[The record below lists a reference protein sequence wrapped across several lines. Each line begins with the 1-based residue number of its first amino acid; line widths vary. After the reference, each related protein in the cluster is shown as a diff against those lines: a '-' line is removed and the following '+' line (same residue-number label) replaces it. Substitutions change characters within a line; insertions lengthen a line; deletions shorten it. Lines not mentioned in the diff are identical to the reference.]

1 MPEVIWYR
9 SLYWRIAFGFVAVVA
24 TLLTLQVLV
33 FLWMTG
39 RMTDIFPTRSPAQFA
54 SALASDVG
62 AVLVEQPNVDLR
74 AHVLGTYS
82 SPYRSYVVALADGR
96 TVLSERVPPP
106 APLLR
111 SARTRLFV
119 ERGEGPPEGRGGRG
133 GRGGGRPPRPDGD
146 DPAGGAEGRP
156 APGTGPSGPPAAERR
171 PEGSESRGPGAGSGR
186 FFGRSGF
193 FRGGGDGVPGGTEY
207 ARVLQDGVV
216 IGMVAVPREAP
227 PMSVALRAL
236 GPMLAAIAFGLLAVG
251 TAVAALVIFRPTRRR
266 LSQLQDAARAI
277 GAGHTGVRAPEAGGD
292 EVTSLSRAF
301 NEMAVELE
309 RRTAA
314 LETADRT
321 RRQLLAD
328 VSHELMT
335 PLAAIRGYVETL
347 QMTGLKLDN
356 AARERYL
363 RIVNDE
369 SERLEQII
377 GDLLDL
383 ARLDGGGGS
392 FREEDV
398 SLTQLFERI
407 RHRHEPALDEHGI
420 TLVTSGDDEVGPLRG
435 DQNRLEQALQ
445 NLVANAIRHTPRGGR
460 VSVAARRDDGT
471 CVVTVEDSGAGIPAE
486 HLARIFDRFYKVDAS
501 RTGTEVPS
509 GSGLGL
515 SIVQAIVHR
524 HLGTVTASNVP
535 GGGARFEI
543 RLPLGRPDSS
553 AIG

>member
-24 TLLTLQVLV
+24 TLLAVQGFV

-39 RMTDIFPTRSPAQFA
+39 QMTDIFPSRSPAQFA

-62 AVLVEQPNVDLR
+62 AVLVEEPGVDLR
-74 AHVLGTYS
+74 AHVVRTYS

-96 TVLSERVPPP
+96 TVVSERVPPP
-106 APLLR
+106 GPLVR
-111 SARTRLFV
+111 SARTRLLV
-119 ERGEGPPEGRGGRG
+119 ERGESLPEGRGGRG
-133 GRGGGRPPRPDGD
+133 GRGGGRGNERGGPEPSDRGGVSALPPGD
-146 DPAGGAEGRP
+146 
-156 APGTGPSGPPAAERR
+156 RR
-171 PEGSESRGPGAGSGR
+171 SEGSEGRGGGDAGGSGAGR

-193 FRGGGDGVPGGTEY
+193 FRGGGDGVPGGIEY
-207 ARVLQDGVV
+207 ARVLQNGAV

-236 GPMLAAIAFGLLAVG
+236 GPTLAAMALGLLAVG

-277 GAGHTGVRAPEAGGD
+277 GAGQTGVRAPESGGD

-309 RRTAA
+309 QRTSA

-347 QMTGLKLDN
+347 QMPDLQLD
-356 AARERYL
+356 AAATQRYL
-363 RIVNDE
+363 GIVSDE
-369 SERLEQII
+369 SVRLEQII

-383 ARLDGGGGS
+383 ARIDGGGGT
-392 FREEDV
+392 FRDEEV
-398 SLTQLFERI
+398 SLSQLFERI
-407 RHRHEPALDEHGI
+407 RHRHEHALNDRGI
-420 TLVTSGDDEVGPLRG
+420 TLVTSGDDQVGSLRG

-445 NLVANAIRHTPRGGR
+445 NLVANAIRHTPAGGR
-460 VSVAARRDDGT
+460 VSVTASLDADA
-471 CVVTVEDSGAGIPAE
+471 CVLTVEDSGAGIADE
-486 HLARIFDRFYKVDAS
+486 HLARVFDRFYKVDES
-501 RTGTEVPS
+501 RTGTDTPS

-515 SIVQAIVHR
+515 SIVQAIVIRHR
-524 HLGTVTASNVP
+524 GSVTAANVP

-543 RLPLGRPDSS
+543 RLPRQRADRP
-553 AIG
+553 AVG